1 MWVVRLSEKQLEV
14 LRAVIRSERHRGPAL
29 EGALEALD
37 LARFDD
43 LPEAQLPWL
52 EVDREAKRQ
61 GVSEADVVWDMAGRL
76 PEPACEPIDLTTRLY
91 EIASHDGLD
100 LDDSDDFDD
109 EDFEIEEGR
118 WAA

>member
-1 MWVVRLSEKQLEV
+1 M
-14 LRAVIRSERHRGPAL
+14 
-29 EGALEALD
+29 EALD
-37 LARFDD
+37 LARYDE

-76 PEPACEPIDLTTRLY
+76 PEPACEPIDLTSRLY
-91 EIASHDGLD
+91 EIANRDGGVEFEE
-100 LDDSDDFDD
+100 SDDFDDLDD

>member
-37 LARFDD
+37 LARYDD
-43 LPEAQLPWL
+43 LPEAQLPWI
-52 EVDREAKRQ
+52 EVSQEAERQ
-61 GVSEADVVWDMAGRL
+61 GVSEADVIWDMSGRL
-76 PEPACEPIDLTTRLY
+76 PEKACEPIDLAARLH
-91 EIASHDGLD
+91 EVLD
-100 LDDSDDFDD
+100 DDFDD
-109 EDFEIEEGR
+109 DGEFEADER

>member
-37 LARFDD
+37 LARYDD
-43 LPEAQLPWL
+43 LPEAQLPWI
-52 EVDREAKRQ
+52 EVAHEAERQ
-61 GVSEADVVWDMAGRL
+61 GVSEADVIWDMSGRL
-76 PEPACEPIDLTTRLY
+76 SEKACDPIDLTARLH
-91 EIASHDGLD
+91 EVLD
-100 LDDSDDFDD
+100 DDFDD
-109 EDFEIEEGR
+109 DGEFEADER